1 MNFQQQ
7 RPSSNVNRRS
17 RYPDRGPGPEQPNA
31 YSPQNDFVQVMITR
45 DQGEM
50 LQLLE
55 RYESG
60 YHLTGNSAVI
70 SSCND
75 SDRLSSANGA
85 STFANANRFSIS
97 GGVFSAVGGNQLV
110 VDTHHS
116 KDGSVDAQTLSMQQ
130 AITTASRY
138 SEQGMINDGST
149 PQAVSGNIAQPETYP
164 ITNPGNPFRNPTSLQ
179 GSSGVTRAETRTSV
193 SISGPNVLANA
204 SHFEFGEGVKMSNGA
219 LSAVAKNQF
228 ILEQGDSEQPED
240 LQQLES

>member
-55 RYESG
+55 RYEIRQVSKLQL
-60 YHLTGNSAVI
+60 YLETEPHI
-70 SSCND
+70 SVNVD
-75 SDRLSSANGA
+75 GA